1 MAVLAD
7 AETGLGRIRLDA
19 EVMRCADQL
28 RFYAAV
34 AREGSWLAATIDHA
48 TTATPDLRRVR
59 VPLGAVAVFGASNF
73 PFAFGSL
80 GNDSASAL
88 AAGCPVVV
96 KGHPAHPLTHAR
108 LIQVATAALSAAG
121 APDGVLGAVTGYAAG
136 QLLVA
141 GRRHHRR
148 RRSRGRSPEGWRS
161 GPWHSRGPG
170 SSPCS
175 PRWARSTRSSSPQP
189 AVGRT
194 PRWRPACVQS
204 FTLGSGQFCTKPGLL
219 LVPAGAGPPA
229 AVAEPGAA
237 SPRGPML
244 TSGHRRG
251 LRDGI

>member
-1 MAVLAD
+1 
-7 AETGLGRIRLDA
+7 
-19 EVMRCADQL
+19 MRCADQL

-136 QLLVA
+136 QLLVLADAITAVAFTGSQSA
-141 GRRHHRR
+141 GMALRALAQ
-148 RRSRGRSPEGWRS
+148 SR
-161 GPWHSRGPG
+161 
-170 SSPCS
+170 
-175 PRWARSTRSSSPQP
+175 TRVIPVFAEMGTVNPVVVTAAGAAADP
-189 AVGRT
+189 AALAAG
-194 PRWRPACVQS
+194 CVQS
-204 FTLGSGQFCTKPGLL
+204 FTLGMGQFCTKPDCCWS
-219 LVPAGAGPPA
+219 PPA
-229 AVAEPGAA
+229 RAWRRPSRKPWSPPRRADRCSPAA
-237 SPRGPML
+237 SPRP
-244 TSGHRRG
+244 TSTASTGSRRPAASP
-251 LRDGI
+251 RPS